1 MRLREVKKK
10 IEELGSD
17 GKITVSLKQ
26 SLGNFFI
33 ISNSRKLFFLL
44 QFLSEQEWN
53 TIDFTQIQA
62 IMDSTHALDNDEVM
76 LDNAQYNH
84 LNTYVNKVNER
95 LPIFFGIVDSLSDEQ
110 GEFDINIKLSDEIK
124 TVDDLNGL
132 ISEIKNLEKFANLDG
147 KSLEFSGFDIG
158 SWWITFSAGCGV
170 VYGFIMACTKLAQEV
185 LKTQEQYYKTKEAK
199 IHYQM
204 TLEDGK
210 KITEAG
216 LKKYCEEYCEN
227 YLEQGAIEIAQG
239 IGKYNGTS
247 ENEISEKAKNT
258 TKSLLK
264 IIGDGN
270 EIHVSLNGSQIV
282 GETESGNIQMN
293 YEELKTLA
301 NEEKGI
307 KQLDV
312 SNVSESADESTTE
325 GNEK

>member
-53 TIDFTQIQA
+53 KTDFTQIQA
-62 IMDSTHALDNDEVM
+62 IIDSTHALDNDEVM
-76 LDNAQYNH
+76 LDNTQYSH
-84 LNTYVNKVNER
+84 LNTYVNKVNEK

-132 ISEIKNLEKFANLDG
+132 ISEVKNLEKFANLDG
-147 KSLEFSGFDIG
+147 KNLEFSGFDIG

-210 KITEAG
+210 KATEAG
-216 LKKYCEEYCEN
+216 LKKYCGEYCEN

-239 IGKYNGTS
+239 ISKYNGAS

-264 IIGDGN
+264 IIGNGN
-270 EIHVSLNGSQIV
+270 EIHVSLNGNQIV
-282 GETESGNIQMN
+282 GETESGNIQIN
-293 YEELKTLA
+293 YEELKTFA
-301 NEEKGI
+301 NEEKNT
-307 KQLDV
+307 KQLDI
-312 SNVSESADESTTE
+312 SNASESTDEPTVE
-325 GNEK
+325 DDDK

>member
-17 GKITVSLKQ
+17 GKITVSLRR

-53 TIDFTQIQA
+53 QTDFAQIQA
-62 IMDSTHALDNDEVM
+62 IIDTAHALDNDEVM

-84 LNTYVNKVNER
+84 LNTYVNKVNEK

-110 GEFDINIKLSDEIK
+110 GEFDINVRLSDEIK

-132 ISEIKNLEKFANLDG
+132 IFEIKNLEKFANLDG

-158 SWWITFSAGCGV
+158 SWWISFSAGCGV

-185 LKTQEQYYKTKEAK
+185 LKTQEQYYKTKEAR

-210 KITEAG
+210 KATETG
-216 LKKYCEEYCEN
+216 LKKYCEKYCEN
-227 YLEQGAIEIAQG
+227 YLEQGAAEIAQG
-239 IGKYNGTS
+239 IGKYNGIS
-247 ENEISEKAKNT
+247 ENEISEKAKNA

-264 IIGDGN
+264 IIGNGN
-270 EIHVSLNGSQIV
+270 EIHVSLNGNQIV

-301 NEEKGI
+301 NDGKDT
-307 KQLDV
+307 KQLDTSV
-312 SNVSESADESTTE
+312 APEAVDAPVAEGDE
-325 GNEK
+325 K

>member
-17 GKITVSLKQ
+17 GKIAVSLKQ
-26 SLGNFFI
+26 SLGNFFV
-33 ISNSRKLFFLL
+33 ISDSRKLFFLL
-44 QFLSEQEWN
+44 KFLSEQEWN
-53 TIDFTQIQA
+53 KTDFAQIQA
-62 IMDSTHALDNDEVM
+62 IVDSTHALDNDEIM
-76 LDNAQYNH
+76 LDNTQYSQ
-84 LNTYVNKVNER
+84 LNAYVNKVNER

-110 GEFDINIKLSDEIK
+110 GEFDINIKLSDEVK
-124 TVDDLNGL
+124 TVNDLNEL

-147 KSLEFSGFDIG
+147 KKLEFNGFDVG

-204 TLEDGK
+204 TLESGK
-210 KITEAG
+210 KITETG
-216 LKKYCEEYCEN
+216 LKKYCEEYCEK
-227 YLEQGAIEIAQG
+227 YLEQGATEIAQG
-239 IGKYNGTS
+239 VGKYNGTS

-264 IIGDGN
+264 IIGNGN
-270 EIHVSLNGSQIV
+270 EVHVSLNGSQII

-293 YEELKTLA
+293 YEELKTFA
-301 NEEKGI
+301 SEEKDA
-307 KQLDV
+307 KQLDAP
-312 SNVSESADESTTE
+312 SMPENIDETIAE
-325 GNEK
+325 NGDR